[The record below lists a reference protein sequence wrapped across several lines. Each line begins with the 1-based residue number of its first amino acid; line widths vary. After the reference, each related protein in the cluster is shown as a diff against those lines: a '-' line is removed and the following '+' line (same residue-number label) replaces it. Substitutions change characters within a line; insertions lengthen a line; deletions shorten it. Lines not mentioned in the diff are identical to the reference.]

1 MAQPLSF
8 TIISQ
13 DDAAILSFVDMNT
26 GKSGNLPGWSELDD
40 DVQAKIMK
48 IVNNPDSVD
57 GDPITAIYNTAS
69 GYKSETVRDIRKK
82 LGIYITGDKVHIGNI
97 VLPVEFQKLLGNVST
112 LEDAKSIVAF
122 AQDLDKNP
130 GEHCKE
136 ALIEWLVA
144 NPSLSFT
151 QDGRILGY
159 RAVDSSFLSNHS
171 GYGIVNGEEVENDH
185 LDNSPGNVLEFPR
198 FMVDQNP
205 DTWCSIGLHVGTW
218 KYASSYSRS
227 FRNGHNLISVA
238 FKASDVVSP
247 PSDAAQEKIRVSK
260 YTVVETV
267 SMPYSDTIVATNIA

>member
-1 MAQPLSF
+1 MTQPLSF

-13 DDAAILSFVDMNT
+13 GDTAILSFVDMST

-40 DVQAKIMK
+40 AVQAKIMA
-48 IVNNPDSVD
+48 IINNPDSVE
-57 GDPITAIYNTAS
+57 GDAIKAIYNAAS
-69 GYKSETVRDIRKK
+69 NYKSDTVRDIRKK
-82 LGIYITGDKVHIGNI
+82 LNIYVAGDKVYIDNI
-97 VLPVEFQKLLGNVST
+97 ALPGELQKLLGNVST

-122 AQDLDKNP
+122 AKDLDNNP

-136 ALIEWLVA
+136 ALVEWLIA

-159 RAVDSSFLSNHS
+159 RAVGNDFLSNRS
-171 GYGIVNGEEVENDH
+171 GYGIVNGEEIENDH

-205 DTWCSIGLHVGTW
+205 NALCSIGLHVGTW
-218 KYASSYSRS
+218 KYATDYARS
-227 FRNGHNLISVA
+227 FFGGHNLIAVA

-247 PSDAAQEKIRVSK
+247 PSDAAQEKIRVAK

-267 SMPYSDTIVATNIA
+267 DKPYSDTIIATELA